1 MSYEQCYR
9 DSVHFAVPLSKR
21 GILVFGKICEKCH
34 RNLRNT
40 TRYLVD
46 ETIRGSYR
54 SCVSLTCPSS
64 VTGVLYMHVGKSIL
78 KLATA
83 LIMKGNLSFVLCI
96 ENEELYVVQYDIK
109 FND

>member
-1 MSYEQCYR
+1 
-9 DSVHFAVPLSKR
+9 
-21 GILVFGKICEKCH
+21 
-34 RNLRNT
+34 
-40 TRYLVD
+40 
-46 ETIRGSYR
+46 
-54 SCVSLTCPSS
+54 
-64 VTGVLYMHVGKSIL
+64 MHVGKSIL